1 MSTETKLWGLYVPG
15 IDHCFAYSSKAE
27 CETHAAKYPAPAM
40 VVGGHTLPKST
51 PPLCWNALNALPSG
65 SDAANHRIEAQHRS

>member
-40 VVGGHTLPKST
+40 VVEWPHSAEEHAA
-51 PPLCWNALNALPSG
+51 ALLERAQRFAKWERCSKPS
-65 SDAANHRIEAQHRS
+65 H